1 MHNRIRHN
9 RIRHNRIRHNK
20 IKHRIIIVIFF
31 TLFGII
37 ELAYPQRAQAEPV
50 VHVASDKQG
59 APQAAPAA
67 QADKQVFEAEQLLH
81 RRSAEFNR
89 EIIKLTDNAY
99 TAVGYGVSAIS
110 MVIGPNGYFLIDAGI
125 DPAETKEALDEFAKL
140 TDKPLRALLITHGH
154 FDHFAGAQA
163 ILAAHP
169 NIDIWAMENFGHEN
183 KFFTDAGLTIQ
194 GKRGAL
200 QSGFLLPREK
210 RINNGIAKVYYPPKA
225 TEAWRNRTI
234 PHPTKT
240 INAPTRVIIA
250 GLTVEMM
257 PSPGETY
264 DTMSIWLPQK
274 SVLFAG
280 DNFYK
285 SWPNLYP
292 IRGAA
297 YRDVK
302 LWIDALD
309 ALLAKRAN
317 VLVGGHTR
325 PIIGRRKVQ
334 QILSDYRRGVASVF
348 EQTIAGMNKGLT
360 VDELVATVRLPSDL
374 ADKDF
379 LRPYYGHPEWA
390 VRSIY
395 SGYLGWFDGNPTNL
409 FPLSAKERAAE
420 IASMLGGE
428 AQLFAQ
434 LRLAQS
440 QNKHQW
446 TAELADMILALQPQN
461 KQAMRAKADA
471 YDKLG
476 RALLTA
482 TGRNFYFSTAQQL
495 RKQIGE

>member
-1 MHNRIRHN
+1 
-9 RIRHNRIRHNK
+9 
-20 IKHRIIIVIFF
+20 
-31 TLFGII
+31 L
-37 ELAYPQRAQAEPV
+37 
-50 VHVASDKQG
+50 
-59 APQAAPAA
+59 
-67 QADKQVFEAEQLLH
+67 
-81 RRSAEFNR
+81 
-89 EIIKLTDNAY
+89 
-99 TAVGYGVSAIS
+99 
-110 MVIGPNGYFLIDAGI
+110 
-125 DPAETKEALDEFAKL
+125 
-140 TDKPLRALLITHGH
+140 
-154 FDHFAGAQA
+154 
-163 ILAAHP
+163 
-169 NIDIWAMENFGHEN
+169 
-183 KFFTDAGLTIQ
+183 
-194 GKRGAL
+194 
-200 QSGFLLPREK
+200 
-210 RINNGIAKVYYPPKA
+210 
-225 TEAWRNRTI
+225 
-234 PHPTKT
+234 
-240 INAPTRVIIA
+240 
-250 GLTVEMM
+250 
-257 PSPGETY
+257 
-264 DTMSIWLPQK
+264 LPQK

-334 QILSDYRRGVASVF
+334 QTLSDYRRGVASVF
-348 EQTIAGMNKGLT
+348 EQTIAGMNKGMT
-360 VDELVATVRLPSDL
+360 VDELVATVRLPADL

-409 FPLSAKERAAE
+409 FPLSDKERAAE

-434 LRLAQS
+434 LRLAQA

-446 TAELADMILALQPQN
+446 AAELADMILALQPKN
-461 KQAMRAKADA
+461 KQALRAKADA
-471 YDKLG
+471 YDALG

-482 TGRNFYFSTAQQL
+482 TGRNFYFSTAQQI
-495 RKQIGE
+495 RKQLGE